1 MMAGAIMACA
11 ARSAPWSGRE
21 PDWLAELVAP
31 LLADADP
38 AATGVYLA
46 TPDAGAAVSTGFW
59 ARALRETVT
68 FVSPQDFPL
77 TLASSIATG
86 VARALKLQGPNHTL
100 IGGADASRAAWD
112 EAVHDLAHGIVERAV
127 LIQFIAG
134 HLDIPS
140 SARIVILA
148 AGGDA
153 VEAMSAEEG
162 DPIHKACRVHGVP
175 AARTGKHAHT

>member
-1 MMAGAIMACA
+1 MAGAIIACA
-11 ARSAPWSGRE
+11 AQSAPWSGRE
-21 PDWLAELVAP
+21 PEWLADLVAP

-46 TPDAGAAVSTGFW
+46 TPDAGAAISTGFW

-86 VARALKLQGPNHTL
+86 IARALKLQGPNHTL
-100 IGGADASRAAWD
+100 VGGGDASRAAWD
-112 EAVHDLAHGIVERAV
+112 EAAHDLARGIVERAV
-127 LIQFIAG
+127 LIKFVAG
-134 HLDIPS
+134 HPGLPS
-140 SARIVILA
+140 SARIVILS

-153 VEAMSAEEG
+153 AEAMSGEDG
-162 DPIHKACRVHGVP
+162 DPIDKACRVHGVP